1 MPVLSI
7 KEVSYQYKNKYQTV
21 SALDGISYEFDS
33 GKMYAVIGK
42 SGSGK
47 TTLLSLL
54 AGLSMPTKGKI
65 LFHK

>member
-1 MPVLSI
+1 MSVLSI
-7 KEVSYQYKNKYQTV
+7 KEVSYQYKNKYQTI

-33 GKMYAVIGK
+33 GKMYVVIGK

>member
-33 GKMYAVIGK
+33 GKMYVVIGK

-54 AGLSMPTKGKI
+54 AGLSMPTMGKI